1 MRRIITIV
9 AAMVFVLAFVT
20 AFADEMPI
28 LSTAN
33 QDVGTMLYLEEA
45 PGHAHPKRFSGD
57 LFYRPEDVIRPTAKK
72 DFSGPMVEE
81 QFADIGTVLYQSA
94 FETKLVEPGTGM
106 AAGGVAR
113 EDENT
118 RIWDNLLGA
127 PPGTHLP

>member
-1 MRRIITIV
+1 MKKIITIV
-9 AAMVFVLAFVT
+9 AAMVFVLALVT

-33 QDVGTMLYLEEA
+33 KDVGTMLYIEEA

-57 LFYRPEDVIRPTAKK
+57 LFYKPEDVIKPTAKK
-72 DFSGPMVEE
+72 DFGGPLVEE
-81 QFADIGTVLYQSA
+81 KIVDSGTVLYESA
-94 FETKLVEPGTGM
+94 FETNLVETGITGM

-118 RIWDNLLGA
+118 NIWDNLMG
-127 PPGTHLP
+127 PPGGSD